1 MTDICK
7 KNLNR
12 WRVDLL
18 QLSRTFSICLNA
30 EQDISFDLK
39 ILKSDKTKSKNIIFN
54 PLDNFRK
61 MYVTRHYTSPC
72 CFSFVVADKVC
83 IKSLYIEKSCTE
95 FVPWYLH
102 TELSENDIIDVK
114 SYQFLTIIKNG
125 FGLRNFNSCGASS
138 GFW

>member
-1 MTDICK
+1 MTEICK

-39 ILKSDKTKSKNIIFN
+39 IKSDKTKSKNIIFN

-72 CFSFVVADKVC
+72 CFSFVIADKVC
-83 IKSLYIEKSCTE
+83 IKSL
-95 FVPWYLH
+95 H
-102 TELSENDIIDVK
+102 IIV
-114 SYQFLTIIKNG
+114 SGFNQSQMTTRYFIIK
-125 FGLRNFNSCGASS
+125 F
-138 GFW
+138 